1 MNHTS
6 ASPRPAQA
14 SRAEPSSRTSNGHP
28 NGTGGDPTRVV
39 PHDLAAER
47 ALLGAM
53 LLTAT
58 AIGDAVEFTAASH
71 FYRPAHSHV
80 FDAITGLYAAGEPVD
95 TVTVAAELSRCDLL
109 DAVGGPGA
117 LVEMQAGTPVAG
129 NAARYARIVA
139 DAATLRRLIGAAGE
153 VAELA
158 YSRPA
163 DVADTLDQ
171 AESMVFGVTGSSGGD
186 TSASAATLCDRG
198 IDHLEQLYKN
208 GGVLT
213 GVTTGNVDL
222 DHLLG
227 GLQPAS
233 LVVLGARPS
242 VGKTS
247 LALNIATSVADV
259 ARKPVMFFSLEMSHQ
274 ELTQRLFCAEARVST
289 QRVRTGNLR
298 DEDWDRINAAVGR
311 IAASPLWIDDSP
323 TTTVLEIRAKARRK
337 HAELGE
343 LGLIVVDYL
352 QLMSS
357 RGSAESRQVEVSDM
371 SRGLKVLARE
381 LNCPVLA
388 LAQLSRGPEARTD
401 KRPML
406 SDLRESGAI
415 EQDADVV
422 MFLYRDEVYNP
433 DTPQR
438 GIAELNIA
446 KHRSGPTG
454 VVKMAFLADI
464 TRFET
469 LARSEGRS

>member
-1 MNHTS
+1 MNHVS
-6 ASPRPAQA
+6 APSRPAQA
-14 SRAEPSSRTSNGHP
+14 FRATSSGRTQTADLSAA
-28 NGTGGDPTRVV
+28 DPTRVV

-58 AIGDAVEFTAASH
+58 AIGAAVESTTAAH
-71 FYRPAHSHV
+71 FYRPAHAHV

-95 TVTVAAELSRCDLL
+95 TVTVAAELTRCGLL

-139 DAATLRRLIGAAGE
+139 DCATLRRLIGAAGE

-158 YSRPA
+158 YGRPA
-163 DVADTLDQ
+163 DVEEALDV
-171 AESMVFGVTGSSGGD
+171 AESLIFGVTGATSGD
-186 TSASAATLCDRG
+186 TMASAATLMDRG
-198 IDHLEQLYKN
+198 IDHIEALAE
-208 GGVLT
+208 GDGSLT
-213 GVTTGNVDL
+213 GASTGNTDL
-222 DHLLG
+222 DGILG

-233 LVVLGARPS
+233 LVVLGARPA

-247 LALNIATSVADV
+247 FALNIATAVAD
-259 ARKPVMFFSLEMSHQ
+259 ASKPVIFFSLEMSHL
-274 ELTQRLFCAEARVST
+274 ELTQRLLAAEARVSAE
-289 QRVRTGNLR
+289 RVRSGNIR
-298 DEDWDRINAAVGR
+298 DEDWERINAAIGR

-323 TTTVLEIRAKARRK
+323 TTTVLEIRAKSRRK

-357 RGSAESRQVEVSDM
+357 RSDAESRQVEVAQM

-381 LNCPVLA
+381 LECPVLA
-388 LAQLSRGPEARTD
+388 VAQLNRAPEARSD
-401 KRPML
+401 KRPLL
-406 SDLRESGAI
+406 SDLRESGSI

-433 DTPQR
+433 DTSQR
-438 GIAELNIA
+438 GIAECHVA
-446 KHRSGPTG
+446 KHRAGPTG
-454 VVKMAFLADI
+454 TVKMVFLSDI
-464 TRFET
+464 TRFDN
-469 LARSEGRS
+469 LARAGSYS